1 MHIESTKEC
10 FKITMALQLTPLAF
24 QEYRKEQLHLV
35 MKGNK
40 MTDSL
45 LWLDKVVKITQ
56 VVLIHK
62 QIEEDFKR
70 LVEEE

>member
-1 MHIESTKEC
+1 
-10 FKITMALQLTPLAF
+10 MALQLTPLAF

-70 LVEEE
+70 LVEEEWDWVIEQISNFD